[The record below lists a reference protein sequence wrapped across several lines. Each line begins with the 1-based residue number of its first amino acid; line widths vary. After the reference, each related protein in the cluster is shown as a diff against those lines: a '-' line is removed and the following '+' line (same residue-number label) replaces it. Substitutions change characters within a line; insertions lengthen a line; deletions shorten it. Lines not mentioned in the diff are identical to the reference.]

1 MLEDNDDDRIPLELD
16 SFTRNEHWSDDSS
29 TYTFKFFYPSSLEKE
44 LREHMT
50 AYKDKVFTKMTTY
63 EVCSGQNV
71 ITFISPTFTMPKKEA
86 AKVINEILRTDNG
99 ALLNT
104 MHPVEFIKDLAGFK
118 IRVFRKEQFTFED
131 MFGANPD
138 NLFDEE

>member
-16 SFTRNEHWSDDSS
+16 SFTRNENWSDDDSS
-29 TYTFKFFYPSSLEKE
+29 YTFKFFYPSSLDKE
-44 LREHMT
+44 LHEHMVP
-50 AYKDKVFTKMTTY
+50 YKDKLYDKMTTY
-63 EVCSGQNV
+63 EVCPGQNV
-71 ITFISPTFTMPKKEA
+71 LTFRTPNFVMPKKDA

-104 MHPVEFIKDLAGFK
+104 MHPIEFIKDLAGFK
-118 IRVFRKEQFTFED
+118 IRVFRKEQFTYED

-138 NLFDEE
+138 NLFDD